1 MSIWVILKIALKALN
16 RNKIRSILTMLGIII
31 GVGAV
36 IAMVSLGAG
45 AQKQVQEEIAA
56 MGTNTL
62 QVWTGSMRSFG
73 TRGGSGS
80 MNTLTAE
87 DFDAMLAE
95 CPTVKAVSPSVSTMS
110 QVVFGNQNWSSRV
123 EGYNEQLPEL
133 RSWKVVQGAFFDSS
147 QVKTAARVAVIGQTI
162 VNELFG
168 GSDPIG
174 QTIRI
179 KNLPFQV
186 IGVLDKKGYNAW
198 GRDQD
203 DVIMTPYTTVQKKF
217 QKGVMYVQS
226 GIVGAVNARATY
238 AAQEEITELLR
249 QRHKLTPMQENDF
262 TVRNLSEIA
271 ETAEATNRIMTGL
284 LASIAAV
291 SLLVGGIGIMNIML
305 VAVSERTREIGIRM
319 AIGARP
325 GHVRIQFLSES
336 IALCTLGGILGLALG
351 VGSAIGISQLMGW
364 PTLVSPN
371 SIIISILFSAAIGIF
386 FGYYPAHKAAAMD
399 PIEALRYE

>member
-45 AQKQVQEEIAA
+45 AQKQVQEEIAS

-110 QVVFGNQNWSSRV
+110 QVVFGNQNWSSRL
-123 EGYNEQLPEL
+123 EGYNEQLPDL
-133 RSWKVVQGAFFDSS
+133 RSWKVVQGSFFDASH
-147 QVKTAARVAVIGQTI
+147 VKAASRVAVIGQTI

-319 AIGARP
+319 AIGHAPATSGFSSFPSRSP
-325 GHVRIQFLSES
+325 CVRWEAFWVG
-336 IALCTLGGILGLALG
+336 AGRGFGGRNFTADGLANAGFAKLHHHLD
-351 VGSAIGISQLMGW
+351 S
-364 PTLVSPN
+364 
-371 SIIISILFSAAIGIF
+371 LFRSNRYF

-399 PIEALRYE
+399 PLKRSGTSR